1 MKMSAIVDTL
11 LRAPE
16 PPPHESLARWKQDYQ
31 DTWEAF
37 PSPWAA
43 ALAGG
48 YRAGCV
54 GYAFASGYQSALR
67 ALVPGLSCAEFCAL
81 CVTESGGNHP
91 RAIESTL
98 ESRDG
103 SLVLTGRKT
112 FTTGGTQADTL
123 LVAARA
129 GEGADGLPQLKM
141 VKVSREQPG
150 VRTEAMPPLPFVP
163 EIDHAEVH
171 FEDVR
176 CAARD
181 LLPGDG
187 YTNYVKPF
195 RTIEDVH
202 VSLAVSGF
210 LLRIFAVLQPSPGNL
225 ESILA
230 CIAAHVAL
238 AQDDPSSASTHLAL
252 AGARGQLEGLLPS
265 LEDEWSQRDDE
276 SFQLW
281 QRDKAL
287 LDIAG
292 KAREARAKRARER
305 LTADGG

>member
-11 LRAPE
+11 LRTPE
-16 PPPHESLARWKQDYQ
+16 PSHPESLARWKQDYR
-31 DTWEAF
+31 DTWETF
-37 PSPWAA
+37 PSPWSA

-67 ALVPGLSCAEFCAL
+67 ALVPGLSSAEFCAL
-81 CVTESGGNHP
+81 CVTETGGNHP

-103 SLVLTGRKT
+103 SLVLTGSKT
-112 FTTGGTQADTL
+112 FTTGGAQADTL

-141 VKVSREQPG
+141 VRVSREQPG
-150 VRTEAMPPLPFVP
+150 LRIEAMPPLPFVP
-163 EIDHAEVH
+163 EIDHAGVH
-171 FEDVR
+171 FEGVC
-176 CAARD
+176 CAAAN

-187 YTNYVKPF
+187 YANYVKPF

-210 LLRIFAVLQPSPGNL
+210 LLRTCAALQLSPSRL
-225 ESILA
+225 ESVLA
-230 CIAAHVAL
+230 CIATHVAL

-265 LEDEWSQRDDE
+265 LEDEWSQRDIE
-276 SFQLW
+276 SFELW

-305 LTADGG
+305 LNATEG